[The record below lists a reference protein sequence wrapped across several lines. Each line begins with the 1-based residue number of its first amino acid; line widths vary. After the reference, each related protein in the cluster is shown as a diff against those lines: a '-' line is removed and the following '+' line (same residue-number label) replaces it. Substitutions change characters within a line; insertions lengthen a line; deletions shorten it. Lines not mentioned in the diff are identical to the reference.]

1 MRVVAISDVHG
12 KWNKL
17 TIPPCNVLVSTGDY
31 SFRGEKHMVKDFHTW
46 LNKQPADHIISVQG
60 NHEVWVEQNFEEA
73 KLLAE
78 KCCPKVHF
86 IGDHGTVVIDGIK
99 FHGSAIT
106 PWFYNWAWNRAKT
119 LEEAQMRQIKYI
131 KDEWDKIPIDTNIL
145 LTHGP
150 VYGILDQ
157 VPMQTNNFDSHVGC
171 QHLFNRLMQLENC
184 KIHICGHIH
193 YSYGSKYFN
202 GKQFYNAS
210 ICDEQYM
217 PINPIT
223 IIDY

>member
-78 KCCPKVHF
+78 IEKLMNRTLLRLPVPDVAGGVGSDPFFYMPYTASTQKAEQANSESTAPKSSIQKAKPAV
-86 IGDHGTVVIDGIK
+86 GALLGGIK
-99 FHGSAIT
+99 
-106 PWFYNWAWNRAKT
+106 K
-119 LEEAQMRQIKYI
+119 K
-131 KDEWDKIPIDTNIL
+131 
-145 LTHGP
+145 
-150 VYGILDQ
+150 
-157 VPMQTNNFDSHVGC
+157 
-171 QHLFNRLMQLENC
+171 
-184 KIHICGHIH
+184 
-193 YSYGSKYFN
+193 
-202 GKQFYNAS
+202 
-210 ICDEQYM
+210 
-217 PINPIT
+217 
-223 IIDY
+223 